1 MTDHKGTPEE
11 WAEWNEDHG
20 PRNVFD
26 MICARHCT
34 VCDGADHHWLDDCD
48 PDGKPV
54 MVCKHCS
61 AIRDWDPSED
71 EENEWSDA

>member
-20 PRNVFD
+20 PRNIFD
-26 MICARHCT
+26 PICARHCT

-48 PDGKPV
+48 PDGEPV
-54 MVCKHCS
+54 MVCKHCP
-61 AIRDWDPSED
+61 AVRDWDPAED
-71 EENEWSDA
+71 EENEWTDA